1 MITLLDLPRIR
12 QLIRQLTRRLTRG
25 PKMNHDDL
33 RDWSKRAADWAH
45 DYHAT
50 LRDRPVRA
58 PLVPGAIAAQLPKT
72 APETAEPMA
81 QIFADFETIIPAG
94 MTHWQHPRFFA
105 YFPANAAPASMLA
118 EQLAN
123 AMAAQGMIWQTSPA
137 VTEVEQV
144 MVQWLRA
151 GLGLPEGFTGTIH
164 DSATTATL
172 SAVLTMREMA
182 LDFAGNSNGLAGG
195 PCLRIYASAQTHSSV
210 DKAVRVAGIGQDN
223 LVKIATDADFAMD
236 AQALDQAIRADLAAG
251 LRPAGVVLCA
261 GGTSI
266 GAFDRIADCIAVA
279 KAHQLTVHVDA
290 AWAGSAMICPEF
302 RALWA
307 GIEGADSIVF
317 NPHKWLGVQFD
328 CAIQF
333 LRDPTPQVK
342 TLGLR
347 PSYLETAGREEIV
360 NFNEWTVPLG
370 RRFRALKV
378 WFTLRAYGLENLRGR
393 IRNHV
398 AWAQE
403 SCEALRA
410 TPGITI
416 VTEPRLSLFTFALG
430 DDAATA
436 ALLQRINDDGRIY
449 LTQTLHQGRYV
460 IRVQV
465 GQFDCTREDV
475 RKIHEVVAELLL

>member
-1 MITLLDLPRIR
+1 
-12 QLIRQLTRRLTRG
+12 
-25 PKMNHDDL
+25 MNHDDL
-33 RDWSKRAADWAH
+33 NHWSKRAADWATA
-45 DYHAT
+45 YHAG

-58 PLVPGAIAAQLPKT
+58 PLVPGAIAAQLPGSPPD
-72 APETAEPMA
+72 APESME
-81 QIFADFETIIPAG
+81 QLFADFERIVPGG

-105 YFPANAAPASMLA
+105 YFPANASPASMLA

-123 AMAAQGMIWQTSPA
+123 AMACQGMLWQTSPA
-137 VTEVEQV
+137 ATEIEQV
-144 MVQWLRA
+144 MVDWLRQA
-151 GLGLPEGFTGTIH
+151 VGLPEGFTGTIH

-172 SAVLTMREMA
+172 SAVLTMREQA
-182 LDFAGNSNGLAGG
+182 LAFGGNIKGLSGQ
-195 PCLRIYASAQTHSSV
+195 PVLRFYASAQTHSSV
-210 DKAVRVAGIGQDN
+210 DKAIRVAGIGQDN
-223 LVKIATDADFAMD
+223 LVKIPTDASFSMRPEA
-236 AQALDQAIRADLAAG
+236 LAAAIAADRAAG
-251 LRPAGVVLCA
+251 MLPAGVVLCA

-279 KAHQLTVHVDA
+279 KAEGLPVHVDA

-302 RALWA
+302 RTLWA

-347 PSYLETAGREEIV
+347 PTYLETAGREEIV

-370 RRFRALKV
+370 RRFRALKL
-378 WFTLRAYGLENLRGR
+378 WFTLRAYGLEGLRTR

-398 AWAQE
+398 GWARE
-403 SCEALRA
+403 SVEALA
-410 TPGITI
+410 LIPGVRI
-416 VTEPRLSLFTFALG
+416 VTQPIISLYTFALG
-430 DDAATA
+430 DDAATES
-436 ALLQRINDDGRIY
+436 LLNRINDDGRIY
-449 LTQTLHQGRYV
+449 LTQTRHDGAYV

-465 GQFDCTREDV
+465 GQFDCTRDDV
-475 RKIHEVVAELLL
+475 MMIPRVVAELVAQT